1 MTIICHFLVLLDKYN
16 ASFSLKIICL
26 YSKLIPLLRDN
37 GIHNL
42 DNRKEWP
49 LSVMRQV
56 LFELME
62 ETPKDLL
69 SLNLYLSSKTAD
81 EWYQL
86 TSNLTRSIAVMSVIG
101 YVIGM
106 YMILMVFL
114 CLQILTIDGAA
125 IVALVFELNVV
136 GFLLKISA
144 KKIKILQWCPA
155 FKKINC
161 KNIN

>member
-1 MTIICHFLVLLDKYN
+1 MTFNRFYVGSKYPYFISYRDKWLYLFCRGCILFLESPLRLAFFDIITIVILF
-16 ASFSLKIICL
+16 
-26 YSKLIPLLRDN
+26 SKLIPLLRDH

-69 SLNLYLSSKTAD
+69 SMNLYLSSKTAD

-86 TSNLTRSIAVMSVIG
+86 TSNLTRSIAVMCVIG
-101 YVIGM
+101 YIIG
-106 YMILMVFL
+106 
-114 CLQILTIDGAA
+114 
-125 IVALVFELNVV
+125 
-136 GFLLKISA
+136 
-144 KKIKILQWCPA
+144 KKT
-155 FKKINC
+155 F
-161 KNIN
+161 

>member
-1 MTIICHFLVLLDKYN
+1 M
-16 ASFSLKIICL
+16 FSLYKKWHQRKQNILEMSNKKDRESSKIVAQKPADQ
-26 YSKLIPLLRDN
+26 YYGKLIPLLRDH

-56 LFELME
+56 LFELMD

-69 SLNLYLSSKTAD
+69 SLNLYLSSKTTE

-101 YVIGM
+101 YIIGKS
-106 YMILMVFL
+106 IFSKTFFQNKALMLEV
-114 CLQILTIDGAA
+114 
-125 IVALVFELNVV
+125 NH
-136 GFLLKISA
+136 S
-144 KKIKILQWCPA
+144 
-155 FKKINC
+155 
-161 KNIN
+161 

>member
-1 MTIICHFLVLLDKYN
+1 M
-16 ASFSLKIICL
+16 ICL
-26 YSKLIPLLRDN
+26 HSKLIPLLRDN

-106 YMILMVFL
+106 YIILMTFL

-136 GFLLKISA
+136 GLLLKISA
-144 KKIKILQWCPA
+144 KK
-155 FKKINC
+155 
-161 KNIN
+161 

>member
-1 MTIICHFLVLLDKYN
+1 MKPSYLYQNSIQCFITSLVSVPSSCVRSTPRMYPRSGYFLVITIVIL
-16 ASFSLKIICL
+16 F
-26 YSKLIPLLRDN
+26 SKLIPLLRDH

-69 SLNLYLSSKTAD
+69 SMNLYLSSKTAD

-86 TSNLTRSIAVMSVIG
+86 TSNLTRSIAVMCVIG
-101 YVIGM
+101 YIIG
-106 YMILMVFL
+106 
-114 CLQILTIDGAA
+114 
-125 IVALVFELNVV
+125 
-136 GFLLKISA
+136 
-144 KKIKILQWCPA
+144 
-155 FKKINC
+155 KINF
-161 KNIN
+161 

>member
-1 MTIICHFLVLLDKYN
+1 MKPSYLYQNSIQCFITSLVSVPSSCVRSTPRMYPRSGYFLVITIVIL
-16 ASFSLKIICL
+16 F
-26 YSKLIPLLRDN
+26 SKLIPLLRDH

-69 SLNLYLSSKTAD
+69 SMNLYLSSKTAD

-86 TSNLTRSIAVMSVIG
+86 TSNLTRSIAVMCVIG
-101 YVIGM
+101 YIIG
-106 YMILMVFL
+106 
-114 CLQILTIDGAA
+114 
-125 IVALVFELNVV
+125 
-136 GFLLKISA
+136 
-144 KKIKILQWCPA
+144 KKT
-155 FKKINC
+155 F
-161 KNIN
+161 